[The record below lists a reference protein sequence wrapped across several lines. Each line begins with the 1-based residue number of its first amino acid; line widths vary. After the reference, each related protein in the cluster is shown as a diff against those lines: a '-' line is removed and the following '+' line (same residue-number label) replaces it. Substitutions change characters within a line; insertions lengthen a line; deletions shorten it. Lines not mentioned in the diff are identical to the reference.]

1 AGAAPAQTEGLQA
14 LIEGARQEGQLSL
27 VWGAGTM
34 GGREGV
40 ARISEGFN
48 RAYGLNVD
56 VQFTIGL
63 SFPEMAAKVIQEY
76 QAGRRATTDILLGP
90 DNSINTAVR
99 AEALERVDW
108 AAWAPNIRNS
118 ALIAGQGEGVTFQT
132 WLPGITYSSSRVSGD
147 AVPRSM
153 QDLLKPQYKGRIAS
167 TPYAANLDRLAAT
180 DLWGKQRTL
189 EYVRALSPQLA
200 GLIRCNETERVVNG
214 EFDIFALDCS
224 QANTLGAKARGAPVE
239 FTLASDVPIVSTIY
253 LTVPKNAA
261 HPNAA
266 KLWINYVLGR
276 EVQDLLYQM

>member
-1 AGAAPAQTEGLQA
+1 MDARAARLRITTSIFVVLAALACAPAPARPAAPSAGGGANAPAQTDGLQA
-14 LIEGARQEGQLSL
+14 VIDGARQEGQLSL

-40 ARISEGFN
+40 ARLAEGYN

-56 VQFTIGL
+56 VQYTIGL

-76 QAGRRATTDILLGP
+76 QAGRRATTDILLGS

-108 AAWAPNIRNS
+108 AAWAPNIRNP

-189 EYVRALSPQLA
+189 E
-200 GLIRCNETERVVNG
+200 
-214 EFDIFALDCS
+214 
-224 QANTLGAKARGAPVE
+224 
-239 FTLASDVPIVSTIY
+239 
-253 LTVPKNAA
+253 
-261 HPNAA
+261 
-266 KLWINYVLGR
+266 
-276 EVQDLLYQM
+276 